1 MADQKNM
8 QSTQREPRASSNRA
22 SQQMQQHSKQQGQ
35 QQAHSNHPQQQRADQ
50 GVGHQQ
56 GQGVERAQR
65 SLADREHDE
74 ADRGA
79 PDDLL
84 PDRQPSGW
92 TSRDV

>member
-1 MADQKNM
+1 MADQKNV
-8 QSTQREPRASSNRA
+8 QSNQRKQQASSNRP
-22 SQQMQQHSKQQGQ
+22 SQQSQQGAPLGQ
-35 QQAHSNHPQQQRADQ
+35 QQANSNHPQQQRAAQ
-50 GVGHQQ
+50 GDSRQQ

-65 SLADREHDE
+65 SLADRERDE